1 MKLINTRTA
10 IDEISGWDKQIMKW
24 TWKDDLKFLF
34 KSESKSACKCEE
46 RAKLVMANI
55 QKESD

>member
-1 MKLINTRTA
+1 
-10 IDEISGWDKQIMKW
+10 MKW

>member
-10 IDEISGWDKQIMKW
+10 IDEISGWDKQIMI
-24 TWKDDLKFLF
+24 TKDDLKFLF
-34 KSESKSACKCEE
+34 KSKSNSACKCEE
-46 RAKLVMANI
+46 RAKLAMANI